1 MLRRR
6 LQQDACSRK
15 YERAFR
21 SHWQRSCQLLCNGAR
36 ADTPVGRSAN
46 RGTTLAPA
54 VCARKQ
60 RWPLA
65 PAHNGQFELLQR
77 IAETVYVR
85 DRDREFNESERRP
98 KADVLAS
105 FDAAVAM
112 VIRTIE
118 KQSKQDWLR
127 PYSAEREPES
137 AERFAIFLRCAGHA
151 YHHVGQLAYLS
162 RELRR

>member
-1 MLRRR
+1 MRAAENMSGLSEVIGKDLASYYAMVREQTRLWADPLTEEQLWRRPF
-6 LQQDACSRK
+6 AHGNSVG
-15 YERAFR
+15 
-21 SHWQRSCQLLCNGAR
+21 HLLLHITGNLNYYIGA
-36 ADTPVGRSAN
+36 
-46 RGTTLAPA
+46 
-54 VCARKQ
+54 
-60 RWPLA
+60 
-65 PAHNGQFELLQR
+65 R
-77 IAETVYVR
+77 IAETGYVR